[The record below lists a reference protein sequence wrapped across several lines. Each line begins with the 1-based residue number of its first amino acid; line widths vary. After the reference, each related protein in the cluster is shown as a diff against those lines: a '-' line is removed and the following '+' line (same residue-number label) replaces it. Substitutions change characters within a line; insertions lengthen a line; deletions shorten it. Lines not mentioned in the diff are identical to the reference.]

1 MMEQRANEGY
11 IITDSIHVG
20 DVEFVIGENETQYG
34 TMFVTWRCSNGT
46 DYYWGHYFNDLFAAQ
61 KDLVARAQ
69 EEVKYLEL
77 KTLPP
82 EQRKLPKKK
91 RRSVNDD
98 GTDVFPFGE
107 KFSTVRCCVP
117 MCFRSIRPA
126 MAALWSA
133 RWRQNQS
140 SLRRRYNAPFCEAGY
155 YCFEED
161 CAATVAL
168 RELMDKGLFTA
179 PVNYYWKPG
188 EYEKCINE
196 CVQRYY
202 PEYWQARK
210 ASLADM
216 GAPADPPAKKRKGA

>member
-77 KTLPP
+77 KTLPLNNGNYP
-82 EQRKLPKKK
+82 K

-98 GTDVFPFGE
+98 GTDVFLWGKIQHCKMLCPHV
-107 KFSTVRCCVP
+107 FSVDTASHGGIMV
-117 MCFRSIRPA
+117 ST
-126 MAALWSA
+126 MAAKSIFSEAALQCA
-133 RWRQNQS
+133 
-140 SLRRRYNAPFCEAGY
+140 FCEAGY

-216 GAPADPPAKKRKGA
+216 GAPADPPAKRGRERER